1 MKLTKTILMRGIM
14 PAIVLAFFV
23 SGTNLLADYQTDQDI
38 QKAAQKLKDTEDAQ
52 RAADQREASKR
63 EYGQDAPQINS
74 HETFITVMIIVG
86 GIACSIM
93 AMIEGAKKK
102 R

>member
-1 MKLTKTILMRGIM
+1 MRGIV
-14 PAIVLAFFV
+14 PAIVLAFLV
-23 SGTNLLADYQTDQDI
+23 SGTNLLADYLADQDT

-52 RAADQREASKR
+52 RAADEREANKR

-74 HETFITVMIIVG
+74 HGTFITVMIIVG
-86 GIACSIM
+86 GVACSIM
-93 AMIEGAKKK
+93 AMVEGAKKK